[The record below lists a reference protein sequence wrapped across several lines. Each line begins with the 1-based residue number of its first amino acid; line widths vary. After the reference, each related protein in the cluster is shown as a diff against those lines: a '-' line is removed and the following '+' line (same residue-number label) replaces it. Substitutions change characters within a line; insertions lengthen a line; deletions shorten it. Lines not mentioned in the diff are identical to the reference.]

1 MEKNLVNLPYGRGT
15 LTYEINGNPARYQ
28 LIQPNCELSQIRYSN
43 KAVRKALASPIGVE
57 NPWAG
62 VGEESTVAITV
73 NDKTR
78 PVPNTTLLPPLL
90 GVLQTKGVKKE
101 NITIYIASGTHIPMD
116 KGEFPLVLG
125 DEIPQQFSVIPHNC
139 DDENKLCEI
148 GVTFRKTPVFVNRG
162 FYKCDIKI
170 VVGDI
175 EPHHFA
181 GYSGGVKS
189 AAIGLAGRKT
199 INTNHKLLLDENSV
213 IGCFQQNPLRQDI
226 EEIGSLMKID
236 LALNA
241 VLNQEKEILAVFF
254 GKPDAVMKAG
264 IQVVDQISRIPISHA
279 YDIVIASAG
288 GYPKDINLYQA
299 QKAMTHAS
307 LFCKPGG
314 VIVLIAECEEGVG
327 SNGYLEFMR
336 GIRNI
341 HEVIEKFTRSE
352 FKVGPHK
359 AFQIAK
365 ILQKHQ
371 VFLFSSIPVRQVESL
386 LLKPLTSLQEVQN
399 LVDRHPGAEI
409 ALLPYATACIA
420 AYKKE

>member
-1 MEKNLVNLPYGRGT
+1 
-15 LTYEINGNPARYQ
+15 
-28 LIQPNCELSQIRYSN
+28 
-43 KAVRKALASPIGVE
+43 
-57 NPWAG
+57 
-62 VGEESTVAITV
+62 
-73 NDKTR
+73 
-78 PVPNTTLLPPLL
+78 
-90 GVLQTKGVKKE
+90 
-101 NITIYIASGTHIPMD
+101 
-116 KGEFPLVLG
+116 
-125 DEIPQQFSVIPHNC
+125 
-139 DDENKLCEI
+139 
-148 GVTFRKTPVFVNRG
+148 
-162 FYKCDIKI
+162 
-170 VVGDI
+170 
-175 EPHHFA
+175 
-181 GYSGGVKS
+181 
-189 AAIGLAGRKT
+189 
-199 INTNHKLLLDENSV
+199 
-213 IGCFQQNPLRQDI
+213 
-226 EEIGSLMKID
+226 MKID

-241 VLNQEKEILAVFF
+241 VLNQQKEILAVFF

-336 GIRNI
+336 GVRNI
-341 HEVIEKFTRSE
+341 REVIEKFTRSE
-352 FKVGPHK
+352 FMVGPHK

-371 VFLFSSIPVRQVESL
+371 VFLFSSIPARQVESL

-399 LVDRHPGAEI
+399 LVNQHPGAEI
-409 ALLPYATACIA
+409 ALIPYATACIA